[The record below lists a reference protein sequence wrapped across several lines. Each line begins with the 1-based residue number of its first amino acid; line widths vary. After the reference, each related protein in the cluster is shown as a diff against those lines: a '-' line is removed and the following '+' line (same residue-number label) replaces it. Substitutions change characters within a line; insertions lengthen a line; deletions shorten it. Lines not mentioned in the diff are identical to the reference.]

1 MSTPRLQPK
10 IAEDKLEKVAK
21 KIINMRKYI
30 TFLLDLTIHFSSDVE
45 LLHNLLSF
53 VQEAIK

>member
-53 VQEAIK
+53 VQEAIN